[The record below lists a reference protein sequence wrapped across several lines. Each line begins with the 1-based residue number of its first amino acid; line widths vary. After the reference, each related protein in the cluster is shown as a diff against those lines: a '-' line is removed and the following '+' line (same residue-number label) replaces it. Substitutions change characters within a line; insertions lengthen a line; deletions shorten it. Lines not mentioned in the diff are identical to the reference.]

1 MTKEELKKYQAL
13 KREQTQIE
21 EKLWEL
27 DATYGDPKTAKMDGM
42 PHGSP
47 SGAGLERI
55 VARYTELKERYYA
68 KLADIIAQQIAIED
82 AIDSLSPTERQLL
95 RYRYIDGLEWEAVC
109 VKMTYSWR
117 QTHRIHGR
125 ALARLR
131 DK

>member
-13 KREQTQIE
+13 KKERAQIE

-27 DATYGDPKTAKMDGM
+27 EATIGDPKTAKIDAE

-47 SGAGLERI
+47 SGSGLERI
-55 VARYTELKERYYA
+55 VARYIELKERYDA

-95 RYRYIDGLEWEAVC
+95 RYRYIDGLQWEEVC
-109 VKMTYSWR
+109 VMMTYSWR

-131 DK
+131 EK